1 MDCNSLITTR
11 KRLLCVFVA
20 IVFFFMLLCVRLAC
34 VQTVSGKEYSL
45 RAAEQWY
52 RDLPINARR
61 GVIYDKNGSVIAGN
75 RTVYTVYVR
84 PGSVENAQQV
94 AEALSVTLD
103 VDYQKLLDKINAH
116 SVSEITVKRAVD
128 ADICKPLIER
138 ELPGVYFSVAYS
150 RSYPYPEYLAQVVG
164 FTNIDGDGQ
173 NGLEGYYDRYLKG
186 TDGAYLV
193 QSDNRGG
200 EVSGGE
206 RYYLPSIDGADITT
220 TIDVNL
226 QAFCE
231 EAVASATIEW
241 QAKGATMLIMEAD
254 TGAIAAMAQSPSY
267 LLDDLPRDDVE
278 ILNAYSKNKMIVD
291 VYEPGSTFKI
301 FTTAIAIEEGIADYE
316 SRFYCPG
323 YRMVD
328 GQRIRCW
335 RTKGHGSQCLI
346 EGVQNSCNCVFMD
359 LALRLGC
366 DELYDGLEKF
376 GFGSKTGVDFFGE
389 SPGILMKRS
398 AVKSVDLARIG
409 FGQAIAVT
417 PVQLAAGVAAAVNG
431 GIRVQPH
438 FVESVTA
445 ANGTEIYRFSAAGQ
459 RIISENTSA
468 KMRELLLNVVNNGG
482 GKKAAVEGYSIGG
495 KTGTA
500 QKYENGVIAP
510 GKYVSSFVGFAPAE
524 HPEYVIL
531 MTVDEPSAGAYYGSI
546 VAAPY
551 VGKVFSKLFYYE
563 QIAPTEQV
571 SEQEYIDMPMLEGM
585 TVENALKTAAQ
596 SGFYCEIAGDGDTVV
611 STLPIAG
618 EKVKK
623 GDVILVR
630 TNSA

>member
-1 MDCNSLITTR
+1 M
-11 KRLLCVFVA
+11 CVFVA

-335 RTKGHGSQCLI
+335 RTKGHGSQSLI

-389 SPGILMKRS
+389 SSGILMKRS
-398 AVKSVDLARIG
+398 TVKSVDLARIG

-445 ANGTEIYRFSAAGQ
+445 ANGTEIYRCSAAGQ
-459 RIISENTSA
+459 RVIRRIFDRRKNRHRAEIRKRRYRARKVCFVFCGIRSRRKSRIRHSDDGRRTFRGGVLRQHSRRSLCGKGVFKAVLLRTDRSYRAGFGAGVYRYAHAGRNDRGKCAENGGSIG
-468 KMRELLLNVVNNGG
+468 LLLRNCRRRRYGG
-482 GKKAAVEGYSIGG
+482 FD
-495 KTGTA
+495 
-500 QKYENGVIAP
+500 IA
-510 GKYVSSFVGFAPAE
+510 
-524 HPEYVIL
+524 
-531 MTVDEPSAGAYYGSI
+531 D
-546 VAAPY
+546 
-551 VGKVFSKLFYYE
+551 
-563 QIAPTEQV
+563 
-571 SEQEYIDMPMLEGM
+571 
-585 TVENALKTAAQ
+585 
-596 SGFYCEIAGDGDTVV
+596 SG
-611 STLPIAG
+611 
-618 EKVKK
+618 
-623 GDVILVR
+623 
-630 TNSA
+630 